1 MAQLVPMGATMRLVR
16 GGYNTYGFTIG
27 VLMLES
33 AFPRIPGDMG
43 NASSY
48 AYPVRLRPVK
58 GAGYQRLIHERDP
71 ALLRPF
77 VEAALELQAEG
88 VRAITTNCGFLALF
102 QRELSQALT
111 VPVFTS
117 SLMLVPLVAR
127 MLGPGHRVGIMTVD
141 ACALGEAHFNG
152 AGWSAEEFPVAVAG
166 MQDEPLFT
174 RVFAENRLEFD
185 VDQMQS
191 DMVNVARRLVE
202 DHADVGAIVFE
213 CTNMPPYAHAVQ
225 DAVGLPVFHIFS
237 LIDMVYQS
245 FHWHPYQGTM

>member
-1 MAQLVPMGATMRLVR
+1 MRLVQ

-33 AFPRIPGDMG
+33 RFPRIPGDAG
-43 NASSY
+43 NATSFG
-48 AYPVRLRPVK
+48 YPVRLRPVK
-58 GAGYQRLIHERDP
+58 GADYQRLIQDRDP
-71 ALLRPF
+71 ALLQPF
-77 VEAALELQAEG
+77 VDAALELQAEG

-117 SLMLVPLVAR
+117 SLMLVPMVAR
-127 MLGPGHRVGIMTVD
+127 MLGPGQRVGIMTVD
-141 ACALGEAHFNG
+141 ASALGEAHFNG
-152 AGWSAEEFPVAVAG
+152 AGWSATEIPIAVAG
-166 MQDEPLFT
+166 MQEAPLFT

-185 VDQMQS
+185 VDQMQAE
-191 DMVNVARRLVE
+191 MVQVATHLV
-202 DHADVGAIVFE
+202 DGHPDVGAIVFE

-225 DAVGLPVFHIFS
+225 DAVGLPIFHIFS

-245 FHWHPYQGTM
+245 FHWQPYKGTL